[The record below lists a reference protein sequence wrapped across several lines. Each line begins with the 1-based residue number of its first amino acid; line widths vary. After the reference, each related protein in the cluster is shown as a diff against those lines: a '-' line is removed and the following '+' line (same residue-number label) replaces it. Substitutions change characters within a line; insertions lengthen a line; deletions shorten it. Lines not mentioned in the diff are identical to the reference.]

1 MTPVLYTAGTTVL
14 ACLETRRDDQP

>member
-1 MTPVLYTAGTTVL
+1 MLYTAGTTVL

>member
-14 ACLETRRDDQP
+14 ACLETRRDAQP